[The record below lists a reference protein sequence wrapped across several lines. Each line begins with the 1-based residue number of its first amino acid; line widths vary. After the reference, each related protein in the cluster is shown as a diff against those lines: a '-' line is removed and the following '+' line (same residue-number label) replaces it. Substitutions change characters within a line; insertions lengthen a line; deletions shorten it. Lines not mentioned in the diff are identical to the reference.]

1 MACKDGKRIQ
11 CHGLR
16 ESIKVWPRWPQTWSF
31 SCENNSHRHNTTDV
45 FPKPRERRAE
55 CLSWERWQ
63 WLEGVD
69 LEKLQGPPQTMQTK
83 RECNLS
89 LITCNINRIFQSI
102 YILVTVHVSSEVK
115 LAEKWSTLS
124 NWFDLLVLTTTR
136 FLVYVRLADCLSH
149 LSGEA
154 APQTPA
160 ESESWKSKVKRNVQ
174 IIPLG
179 TFTISEKK

>member
-1 MACKDGKRIQ
+1 MERGFSATGYESLLKSDLADLKLEVSHVRTTATVIIWQ
-11 CHGLR
+11 TFSLNR
-16 ESIKVWPRWPQTWSF
+16 ERDELS
-31 SCENNSHRHNTTDV
+31 V
-45 FPKPRERRAE
+45 FPGRGDNDWREWIWRNYR
-55 CLSWERWQ
+55 
-63 WLEGVD
+63 V
-69 LEKLQGPPQTMQTK
+69 PPQTMQTK

-115 LAEKWSTLS
+115 LAEKWSALS